1 MEFPNATAADWTHA
15 QRIIRKIL
23 GGHGIYGPDQDDAVQ
38 NWTLGVLRRTT
49 ANPPD
54 SPQGAAYQTCSL
66 VRKYGIGPLIGDRRK
81 TARRT
86 RRRIGQSE
94 SQPEAQPLGH
104 RDTSPGS
111 VNPATIA
118 ELADGGAY
126 TRGGLAAASKASG
139 LSPAE
144 WTRQA
149 LGYCPLDDDDAT
161 RATPSIPAVGPGYTP
176 PTQGIRGLHTD
187 TDPNPASAA
196 AAALAAVNDWRRV
209 AGMDPIA
216 AA

>member
-1 MEFPNATAADWTHA
+1 MEFPNATAEDWTHA
-15 QRIIRKIL
+15 HRIIRKIL
-23 GGHGIYGPDQDDAVQ
+23 VGYGIYGPDQDDAVQ
-38 NWTLGVLRRTT
+38 NWSLGVLLRTT
-49 ANPPD
+49 DSPPD

-66 VRKYGIGPLIGDRRK
+66 VRRFGVGPLIADRRK
-81 TARRT
+81 TARR

-94 SQPEAQPLGH
+94 SQPEAQPLGR
-104 RDTSPGS
+104 RDTAPGS

-126 TRGGLAAASKASG
+126 TRGGLAAAAQASG

-149 LGYCPLDDDDAT
+149 LGYCPLGGDDAA
-161 RATPSIPAVGPGYTP
+161 RATPSVPAAGPGYTP

-187 TDPNPASAA
+187 VDPNPASAA
-196 AAALAAVNDWRRV
+196 AAVLAALNDWRRV
-209 AGMDPIA
+209 AGKAPLPA
-216 AA
+216 A